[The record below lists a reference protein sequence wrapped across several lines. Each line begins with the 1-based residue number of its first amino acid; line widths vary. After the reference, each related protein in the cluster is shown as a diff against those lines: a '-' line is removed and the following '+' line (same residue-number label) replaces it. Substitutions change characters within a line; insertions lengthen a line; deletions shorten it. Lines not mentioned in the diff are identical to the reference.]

1 MQGIENIT
9 RRIQADTQAEVDRI
23 LADAQQDADKIRAK
37 YAAKADRETEDL
49 LARGKALAQER
60 VHCIHSAAQ
69 MESRKMTLAA
79 KQELID
85 RAFELALEQL
95 LSLPEEDYI
104 SLLADLAL
112 QAGSGTESIL
122 LNPKDREKLG
132 QKVLTLVNKR
142 AGEVGKTGKFTLS
155 PQTAPIQGGLLLSG
169 GAVEVNCALE
179 TLVQMQRTE
188 AAGEVSRL
196 LFP

>member
-23 LADAQQDADKIRAK
+23 LADAQQDADKVRAK
-37 YAAKADRETEDL
+37 YAAKADREAEDL
-49 LARGKALAQER
+49 LARGKVLAQER

-69 MESRKMTLAA
+69 MESRKMTLTA

-112 QAGSGTESIL
+112 QAGSGTEAIM
-122 LNPKDREKLG
+122 LNPKDRENLG
-132 QKVLTLVNKR
+132 QKVLKLANKR
-142 AGEVGKTGKFTLS
+142 AGEAGKPGKFTLS
-155 PQTAPIQGGLLLSG
+155 PETAPIQGGLLLSG

-179 TLVQMQRTE
+179 TLVQLQRTQ